1 MVKRPVIMQHVSGLP
16 NSGGPVVALDRI
28 LRHSAL
34 KDYEFH
40 RLHQIEPAGGINVK
54 LLNAFRKE
62 IKKVSPDL
70 IHVRGLGNEG
80 FHGVLAARLAGVPN
94 ILVSMHGT
102 VRDLKFPAS
111 RVRHA
116 LVRDVLEP
124 ATLSM
129 ATHIITVCEYAAAR
143 GFLSPYKS
151 KFMGVVA
158 NGVNLPVIPD
168 IGRMAMRHALGIQG
182 DEVVAVCVS
191 RLTREKGYFFLAEAL
206 RQLPKLQSPMK
217 ILIVGN
223 GPDRDAIEKEMQGI
237 KGVGIVFLGQRD
249 DVASILGA
257 GDFFIFPSLHE
268 NLSNA
273 LLEAMSYGLPAVATA
288 VGGNVEV
295 IAHGGGVLVPVDDS
309 DALSRAIAEYV
320 NDAESR
326 LMDGIKARNTVE
338 GHYTSQHM
346 AEGLSAVYQG
356 ILFK

>member
-1 MVKRPVIMQHVSGLP
+1 MVRRPIIMQHVFGLP

-40 RLHQIEPAGGINVK
+40 RLNQVEPAGGINVR
-54 LLNAFRKE
+54 LLNTFRKE
-62 IKKVSPDL
+62 IEKVSPDL

-94 ILVSMHGT
+94 ILVSIHGT
-102 VRDLKFPAS
+102 VRDLKFLQS
-111 RVRHA
+111 RIRHT

-129 ATHIITVCEYAAAR
+129 ATHIITVCEYAATR
-143 GFLSPYKS
+143 EFLSPYKS
-151 KFMGVVA
+151 KFMGVVP
-158 NGVNLPVIPD
+158 NGVNLPIISDKDRLV
-168 IGRMAMRHALGIQG
+168 MRNKLGILN
-182 DEVVAVCVS
+182 DEVVAICVS

-206 RQLPKLQSPMK
+206 RKLPQLKFPMK
-217 ILIVGN
+217 IIIVGN
-223 GPDRDAIEKEMQGI
+223 GRDKSCIEKEMQGI
-237 KGVGIVFLGQRD
+237 GAVEIIFLGQRD
-249 DVASILGA
+249 DVGSILCA

-309 DALSRAIAEYV
+309 DSFSRAIAKYV
-320 NDAESR
+320 NDTKSR
-326 LMDGIKARNTVE
+326 LMDGINARKVVE
-338 GHYTSQHM
+338 EHYTSQHM
-346 AEGLSAVYQG
+346 AGGLCSVYQD
-356 ILFK
+356 IIFK